1 MSVTTVEATPDRLA
15 ALASRPSESA
25 GAEEILRWGIEQ
37 FGDRLAICTAFQASG
52 MVILDMAARINP
64 GVKVFTIDTGR
75 LPEETHRLISDVRE
89 RYGVEIE
96 MVMPEAREVA
106 SMVSTHGPNLFYD
119 SVANRRLC
127 CEIRKVRPLN
137 RKLANLDAWVVGLRR
152 QQSESREAVQK
163 IAVDETHGGI
173 LKLSP
178 LVDWTR
184 EEVWEYIRRH
194 NVPYHELYWQG
205 YASIGCAPCTRAA
218 NESGQERAGRW
229 WWEQEAH
236 KECGI
241 HVAPNGQ
248 VRRELDVL
256 LEDVLRKAS

>member
-1 MSVTTVEATPDRLA
+1 MSVTTLETTPDTLA
-15 ALASRPSESA
+15 GGSRPPESA
-25 GAEEILRWGIEQ
+25 GAEEILRWGMEQ

-52 MVILDMAARINP
+52 MVILDMAARISRD
-64 GVKVFTIDTGR
+64 VKVFTIDTGR

-96 MVMPEAREVA
+96 MVMPESSEVA
-106 SMVSTHGPNLFYD
+106 SMVSSHGPNLFYD

-137 RKLANLDAWVVGLRR
+137 RKLAKLDAWVVGLRR
-152 QQSESREAVQK
+152 QQSESRETVQK
-163 IAVDETHGGI
+163 VAVDEAHGGI

-184 EEVWEYIRRH
+184 EEVWEYIRRY

-205 YASIGCAPCTRAA
+205 FPSIGCAPCTRAVA
-218 NESGQERAGRW
+218 EGGEERSGRW

-248 VRRELDVL
+248 VKRELDVL

>member
-1 MSVTTVEATPDRLA
+1 M
-15 ALASRPSESA
+15 
-25 GAEEILRWGIEQ
+25 EQ

-52 MVILDMAARINP
+52 MVILDMAARISRD
-64 GVKVFTIDTGR
+64 VKVFTIDTGR
-75 LPEETHRLISDVRE
+75 LPEETYRLISDVRE
-89 RYGVEIE
+89 RYGIEIE
-96 MVMPEAREVA
+96 MVLPEANEVA
-106 SMVSTHGPNLFYD
+106 AMVSTHGPNLFYD
-119 SVANRRLC
+119 AVANRRLC

-137 RKLANLDAWVVGLRR
+137 RRLAKLDAWVVGLRR
-152 QQSESREAVQK
+152 QQSESRESIQK
-163 IAVDETHGGI
+163 ITVDEAHGGI
-173 LKLSP
+173 LKLAP
-178 LVDWTR
+178 LADWTR

-205 YASIGCAPCTRAA
+205 YSSIGCAPCTRAVQ
-218 NESGQERAGRW
+218 EGEEERAGRW

-256 LEDVLRKAS
+256 LQDVLRKAS

>member
-1 MSVTTVEATPDRLA
+1 MSVTTVEAPRTRVAEDV
-15 ALASRPSESA
+15 RPVESA
-25 GAEEILRWGIEQ
+25 GAEEILRWGIEY

-52 MVILDMAARINP
+52 MVILDMAVRISRN
-64 GVKVFTIDTGR
+64 VKVFTIDTGR

-89 RYGVEIE
+89 RYGIEIE
-96 MVMPEAREVA
+96 TVMPEAAEVA
-106 SMVSTHGPNLFYD
+106 SMVSSHGPNLFYD

-137 RKLANLDAWVVGLRR
+137 RRLAKLEAWVVGLRR
-152 QQSESREAVQK
+152 QQSETRETIQK
-163 IAVDETHGGI
+163 ITVDEAHGGI
-173 LKLSP
+173 LKLAP
-178 LVDWTR
+178 LADWTR

-205 YASIGCAPCTRAA
+205 FSSIGCAPCTRAVQ
-218 NESGQERAGRW
+218 EGEEERAGRW

-241 HVAPNGQ
+241 HVAPNGA

-256 LEDVLRKAS
+256 LADVLRKPS

>member
-1 MSVTTVEATPDRLA
+1 MSVTTVETTPARVMERA
-15 ALASRPSESA
+15 ARPAESA
-25 GAEEILRWGIEQ
+25 SAEEILRWGMEQ
-37 FGDRLAICTAFQASG
+37 YGDRLAICTAFQASG
-52 MVILDMAARINP
+52 MVILDMAARIRRD
-64 GVKVFTIDTGR
+64 VKVFTIDTGR
-75 LPEETHRLISDVRE
+75 LPEETHRLISDVRA
-89 RYGVEIE
+89 RYGIEIE
-96 MVMPEAREVA
+96 MVLPEANEVA
-106 SMVSTHGPNLFYD
+106 AMVSGHGPNLFYD

-137 RKLANLDAWVVGLRR
+137 RTLAKLEAWVVGLRR
-152 QQSESREAVQK
+152 QQSESRESIEK
-163 IAVDETHGGI
+163 ITVDQAHGGI
-173 LKLSP
+173 LKLAP
-178 LVDWTR
+178 LADWTR

-205 YASIGCAPCTRAA
+205 YSSIGCAPCTRAVQ
-218 NESGQERAGRW
+218 EGEEERAGRW

-256 LEDVLRKAS
+256 LQDVLRKAS